1 MPQFN
6 YLARTASGD
15 DVAGVITAASQREG
29 LNLLAERGV
38 FALRVEPARASL
50 WQWRPARRIKTRSLA
65 TNLSQLAD
73 LLKNGVPLL
82 KALEVLAEQAVE
94 RQLADVLGSIRDQV
108 AEGASLDQALA
119 RHPRVF
125 NELVVSMIRAGSE
138 GAFLEEALKRTADF
152 LDMQEELKW
161 RVVGAM
167 TYPAVLAG
175 ASLLVTFV
183 LVVFFV
189 PKFATLF
196 VRLEREGGGLPWPT
210 VALLGLS
217 GFLRRFG
224 LLLAVALGAGAVWLH
239 RALRTDRGRAIADRV
254 KLKLPVA
261 GAILLQLAVARFCR
275 VLGTLLRNGVPLL
288 RALEISGDSTGNRVL
303 AGAIRSSAENVT
315 SGESLSRPLAACG
328 LFPKPVMAMIAVAE
342 EANTLD
348 TVLVGIAETLDRK
361 IFRQLDVMVRMIE
374 PMMLVVMG
382 GVILFILLALLLPV
396 FDMNAAMG

>member
-217 GFLRRFG
+217 GLLRRFG

>member
-15 DVAGVITAASQREG
+15 DVTGVITAASHREG

-38 FALRVEPARASL
+38 FALRVEPARASF
-50 WQWRPARRIKTRSLA
+50 WQWRPARRIKTRLLA

-82 KALEVLAEQAVE
+82 KSLEVLAEQAVE
-94 RQLADVLGSIRDQV
+94 RQLAEVLASVRDQV

-119 RHPRVF
+119 RHPTVF
-125 NELVVSMIRAGSE
+125 SELVVSMIRAGSE

-152 LDMQEELKW
+152 LEMQEDLKW

-175 ASLLVTFV
+175 ASVLVTFV

-196 VRLEREGGGLPWPT
+196 IRLEREGGGLPWPT

-217 GFLRRFG
+217 AFLRRFG
-224 LLLAVALGAGAVWLH
+224 LLLVVALGVGGLWLH
-239 RALRTDRGRAIADRV
+239 RVLGTDRGRAITDRLR
-254 KLKLPVA
+254 LKIPVA
-261 GAILLQLAVARFCR
+261 GPIFLQLAVARFCR
-275 VLGTLLRNGVPLL
+275 VLGTLMRNGVPLL

-361 IFRQLDVMVRMIE
+361 VFRQLEVMVRMLE
-374 PMMLVVMG
+374 PLMLVVMG

-396 FDMNAAMG
+396 FDMSAAMG

>member
-15 DVAGVITAASQREG
+15 DVAGVITAASQRDG

-38 FALRVEPARASL
+38 FALRVEPAGTSL
-50 WQWRPARRIKTRSLA
+50 WQWRPARRIKARSLA

-94 RQLADVLGSIRDQV
+94 RQLADVLESIRDQV

-152 LDMQEELKW
+152 LEMQEELKW

-175 ASLLVTFV
+175 ASMLVTFV

-196 VRLEREGGGLPWPT
+196 DRLEREGGGLPWPT

-224 LLLAVALGAGAVWLH
+224 LLLAVALGAAALWLQ
-239 RALRTDRGRAIADRV
+239 RALRTERGRVIADRV
-254 KLKLPVA
+254 KLKLPLA
-261 GAILLQLAVARFCR
+261 GAIFLQLAVARFCR

-303 AGAIRSSAENVT
+303 ARAIRSSAENVT

-328 LFPKPVMAMIAVAE
+328 LFPRPVMAMIAVAE

-361 IFRQLDVMVRMIE
+361 IFRQLDVMVRMLE
-374 PMMLVVMG
+374 PLLLVVMG
-382 GVILFILLALLLPV
+382 GVILFVLLALLLPV
-396 FDMNAAMG
+396 FDLNAAMG